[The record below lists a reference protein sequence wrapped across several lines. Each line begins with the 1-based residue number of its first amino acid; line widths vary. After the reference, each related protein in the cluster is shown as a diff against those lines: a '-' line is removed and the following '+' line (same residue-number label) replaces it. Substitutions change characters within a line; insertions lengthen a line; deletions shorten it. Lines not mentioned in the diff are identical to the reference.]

1 MRPLLSGLVAGVLT
15 AGLLSAPVGTSAAFA
30 GATVPGAPADN
41 PVDIVE
47 VPISFAVKNTN
58 RTTVPCASDGKDYTV
73 RGVVIGPR
81 ETVAGGRAATLYLHA
96 VTWTSEYFHL
106 DIPGHNYARSLA
118 ALGHVSIAVDRL
130 GYGKSD
136 KPAGLAT
143 CFGSEADVAG
153 QMVDALKSGDYEV
166 AGRTAAPFEKVFL
179 GGSSVGGMIANIT
192 AFSFHNIDGLIN
204 QGFGDFAASP
214 YAAEEVFQATASCF
228 QGGDSG
234 ALKDYVHF
242 AKDSLDT
249 FYFQTASA
257 EVRKRVPAPAPD
269 PCGQIESVTA
279 GIGNDVLRLGE
290 IDVPVLLVF
299 GTRDAV
305 FPPPAILQ
313 QELRYF
319 GSPEVTRAGIPGAS
333 HFPILEEHVDL
344 MLGAS
349 AQWLDNR
356 VK

>member
-15 AGLLSAPVGTSAAFA
+15 AGLLSAPGGTSAASA
-30 GATVPGAPADN
+30 ASTQN
-41 PVDIVE
+41 PFDIVE

-58 RTTVPCASDGKDYTV
+58 RTTVPCASDGKDYTI

-136 KPAGLAT
+136 HPAGLGT

-153 QMVDALKSGDYEV
+153 QMVDALRAGDYQV

-179 GGSSVGGMIANIT
+179 GGSSVGGMIANI
-192 AFSFHNIDGLIN
+192 AAYSFHNVDGVIN
-204 QGFGDFAASP
+204 QGFGDFAASS
-214 YAAEEVFQATASCF
+214 YAAEEVFKASTSCF
-228 QGGDSG
+228 EGGDSG

-242 AKDSLDT
+242 AKDSLET
-249 FYFQTASA
+249 FYFNTASP
-257 EVRKRVPAPAPD
+257 EVRRHVPAPAPD
-269 PCGQIESVTA
+269 PCGQIESVMA

-299 GTRDAV
+299 GTADAV
-305 FPPPAILQ
+305 FPPPAIIQ
-313 QELRYF
+313 QDLRSF
-319 GSPEVTRAGIPGAS
+319 GSAEVTRAGIPGAS
-333 HFPILEEHVDL
+333 HFPILEQHVDL
-344 MLGAS
+344 MLGATD
-349 AQWLDNR
+349 QWLENR
-356 VK
+356 LK